1 MGKLIAK
8 RYRTP
13 VMAYLADHT
22 YVECSE
28 GKGWSC
34 WGGKTGG
41 QYLNSGT
48 GSTKR
53 ADMIANL
60 DERAGITR
68 YLIDGVCHQA
78 ANRILAPA
86 GILVSEARGYRLSLA
101 IFGTYGRSTFNMHA
115 NVTGDHQ
122 ACTAKAPAMAPKD
135 GGPVGSSDYS
145 MRAIDRALVRSNKA
159 YEARFQFETPTPL
172 DSLNLNVQRYMRDV
186 GILLGGKLSHPSLAG
201 LKDAKSIMELRL
213 QEMDA
218 ALVAGHVQPAEFVSE
233 FDRFSDQFQDAAAN
247 ALSKRLYEDLFKA
260 DRDERIR
267 LTDPVAVD
275 QAFGPGTFLR
285 ANSLPPM

>member
-22 YVECSE
+22 YVEC
-28 GKGWSC
+28 GAGRAWGC

-41 QYLNSGT
+41 DFLTSGT

-53 ADMIANL
+53 ADMIADL
-60 DERAGITR
+60 DGKAGIIR

-78 ANRILAPA
+78 ANRVLAPA

-101 IFGTYGRSTFNMHA
+101 IFGTYGRSSFNMHA
-115 NVTGDHQ
+115 NVTGDHVD
-122 ACTAKAPAMAPKD
+122 CTAMAPAMAPKD
-135 GGPVGSSDYS
+135 GGAVGSPAHRMSVS
-145 MRAIDRALVRSNKA
+145 DRALVRSNKA
-159 YEARFQFETPTPL
+159 YEARYQFVAINSLE
-172 DSLNLNVQRYMRDV
+172 SLNLNVQRYMRDV
-186 GILLGGKLSHPSLAG
+186 DILLGGELSHTSLAG
-201 LKDAKSIMELRL
+201 LKNAKSNMEVRL

-218 ALVAGHVQPAEFVSE
+218 ALVSGYARPTEFVSK
-233 FDRFSDQFQDAAAN
+233 FDRLSDEFQDAAGN
-247 ALSKRLYEDLFKA
+247 ALSKREYEDLFKA

-267 LTDPVAVD
+267 LTDPEAVD
-275 QAFGPGTFLR
+275 RAFGPETFR
-285 ANSLPPM
+285 QANSLPPM